1 MTFNF
6 TSQNRLARSVTMK
19 ISGYYF
25 SSLYRSLSSTAL
37 YLCVPNSLAQVCQ
50 LRGNGIGVSTARAQ
64 AERAA
69 DAEAIDQGLYLY
81 IHLLS
86 MVTLSSVIQL

>member
-1 MTFNF
+1 MTFDF
-6 TSQNRLARSVTMK
+6 TSQNRLARTVIMK

-37 YLCVPNSLAQVCQ
+37 YLCVTNSPQVCQ

-69 DAEAIDQGLYLY
+69 DAEAIDQGLYVY

-86 MVTLSSVIQL
+86 TVTLSLVIQL